1 MNQALVEQRGP
12 LEARMM
18 GRLVA
23 AALVAAGRQGVWLDC
38 TRQGSSPAMLG
49 TVET

>member
-1 MNQALVEQRGP
+1 MSQALVEQRGP
-12 LEARMM
+12 WEARMV
-18 GRLVA
+18 GRLVS

-38 TRQGSSPAMLG
+38 TRRGSGPAMLG